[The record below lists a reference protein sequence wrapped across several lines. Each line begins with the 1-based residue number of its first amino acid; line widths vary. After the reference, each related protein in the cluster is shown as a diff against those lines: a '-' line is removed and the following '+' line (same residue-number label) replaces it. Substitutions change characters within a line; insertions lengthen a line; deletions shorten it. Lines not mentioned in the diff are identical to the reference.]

1 MVLAAALIAAGLTGS
16 ATDFLSEGVD
26 NARTGWVRDEKIF
39 TTANVGSTKLLWKLK
54 LESTPRAMHNL
65 FAPLVA
71 ERVTTPQ
78 GPRELAVVAGV
89 SDDLYG
95 IDVSTGEQIWHR
107 RFDSTLAKPG
117 GTNDTLC
124 PGGQT
129 AVPTMAQTAPG
140 KYTVYAVSWDGRL
153 RQVNAADGKDAAPPE
168 KFIPGGGKPYA
179 LNLYNGVIYTA
190 TAQGC
195 GGLTNAFYS
204 FDLASRRASAFI
216 PAGGGLWGRRGAA
229 IDPEGRVFLGT
240 GDAMFDPLARR
251 LGNGIVA
258 VKLDANKQLQ
268 LVDFFGAP
276 NANWLWRRD
285 LDVNTTP
292 VAFDHRGRKF
302 LIGTSKEC
310 RVWLLDRDALG
321 GEDHRT
327 TLHTTP
333 LICND
338 ALAFDGKGVWGALGA
353 WQDASGTQWV
363 LVPFWGPVSTLFKA
377 PIEHAR
383 PSGGGVAAFK
393 VEQRS
398 GTWQLVPAWLSRDMD
413 LAEEAV
419 IANGVVFAYAA
430 GEDASQVLRTRPGM
444 NRADRCTAADSA
456 RDRCAASPARAV
468 RRCTR
473 SMDRPARNYGRAAHR
488 SNRGTTSADSRS
500 RTGGPI
506 SRRST
511 ACSIA
516 SESNDESAATSTT
529 VGGLW
534 RRPDRDRRDLRA
546 SRTRW
551 HAVAGAARRCPAHV
565 LGAERRQDFSADP
578 GNARIQ
584 AAVEQE
590 AR

>member
-1 MVLAAALIAAGLTGS
+1 VALLALAAGVTTIAS
-16 ATDFLSEGVD
+16 DFLTEGVD

-39 TTANVGSTKLLWKLK
+39 TTANVGRTTLLWKVK

-78 GPRELAVVAGV
+78 GTREIAVVAGV
-89 SDDLYG
+89 SDDLFG
-95 IDVSTGEQIWHR
+95 IDVAAGKQIWHR
-107 RFDSTLAKPG
+107 RFDSTLAQPG

-129 AVPTMAQTAPG
+129 AVPTMAQTSAG
-140 KYTVYAVSWDGRL
+140 NYTMYAVSWDGRL
-153 RQVNAADGKDAAPPE
+153 RQVNLSDGVDVAAPE
-168 KFIPGGGKPYA
+168 RFIPGGGKPYA
-179 LNLYNGVIYTA
+179 LNLHDGVIYTA

-204 FDLASRRASAFI
+204 FDLATRRASAFI

-229 IDPEGRVFLGT
+229 IDPEGRIFLGT
-240 GDAMFDPLARR
+240 GDAQFDPLTRR

-258 VKLDANKQLQ
+258 VKLDAKKQLQ

-292 VAFDHRGRKF
+292 VAFDAQGRKF
-302 LIGTSKEC
+302 LVGTSKEC
-310 RVWLLDRDALG
+310 RLWLLDRDALG

-338 ALAFDGKGVWGALGA
+338 AQAFDAKGIWGALGA
-353 WQDASGTQWV
+353 WQDGNGTQWV
-363 LVPFWGPVSTLFKA
+363 LAPFWGPVSKQFKA

-383 PSGGGVAAFK
+383 PTGGGVAAFK
-393 VEQRS
+393 LQARD
-398 GTWQLVPAWLSRDMD
+398 GGWQLAPAWLSRDMD

-430 GEDASQVLRTRPGM
+430 GEDGSQTVPDVAWNEPRGPVYGGGLSSGP
-444 NRADRCTAADSA
+444 
-456 RDRCAASPARAV
+456 V
-468 RRCTR
+468 RRIPTSR
-473 SMDRPARNYGRAAHR
+473 RAALYALDAQTGKELWT
-488 SNRGTTSADSRS
+488 SRGAIESWNHFSGLTVANGRVY
-500 RTGGPI
+500 
-506 SRRST
+506 
-511 ACSIA
+511 IA
-516 SESNDESAATSTT
+516 TFD
-529 VGGLW
+529 G
-534 RRPDRDRRDLRA
+534 
-546 SRTRW
+546 
-551 HAVAGAARRCPAHV
+551 V
-565 LGAERRQDFSADP
+565 LYCFGIPR
-578 GNARIQ
+578 
-584 AAVEQE
+584 
-590 AR
+590 